1 MADNIKIRLATVE
14 DAEDVLNIY
23 TDYIRETTVTFET
36 EVPSV
41 EEFGK
46 RIEKVLVSYPWL
58 VCEVNGVVAG
68 YAYASKHGE
77 RAAYKWSV
85 DLSIYISEEY
95 QRRNIATALYK
106 ALIVLLQRQ
115 GYVMA
120 YAGVSVPNL
129 KSEAFHKRFGF
140 QEAGVFENAG
150 YKLGEWR
157 GVKWFAIQLAECLNE
172 PKLPMILQEAVGVE
186 EMKEITKEAAKNIL

>member
-1 MADNIKIRLATVE
+1 MSDGIRIRPATVE
-14 DAEDVLNIY
+14 DAADILSIY
-23 TDYIRETTVTFET
+23 ANYIRETTVTFET

-41 EEFGK
+41 EEFGE
-46 RIEKVLVSYPWL
+46 RIEKVLLSYPWL

-85 DLSIYISEEY
+85 DLSIYISKKY

-115 GYVMA
+115 GYVMG

-129 KSEAFHKRFGF
+129 KSEEFHKRFGF
-140 QEAGVFENAG
+140 QEVGTFENAG

-157 GVKWFAIQLAECLNE
+157 GVKWFAIQLSECLKD
-172 PKLPMILQEAVGVE
+172 PQLPMMLQEAVDDNAL
-186 EMKEITKEAAKNIL
+186 KEVLREAAKNIK

>member
-1 MADNIKIRLATVE
+1 MSDDIRIRLATVE
-14 DAEDVLNIY
+14 DAVPILDIY
-23 TDYIRETTVTFET
+23 ADYIRETTVTFET

-46 RIEKVLVSYPWL
+46 RIEKVLLSYPWL

-115 GYVMA
+115 GYVMG

-129 KSEAFHKRFGF
+129 KSEEFHKRFGF
-140 QEAGVFENAG
+140 QEVGVFENAG

-157 GVKWFAIQLAECLNE
+157 GVKWFAIQLTDGLME
-172 PKLPMILQEAVGVE
+172 PQLPMILHEAVGTE
-186 EMKEITKEAAKNIL
+186 EMIEILQEAAKNII